1 MMKVVKTPEDFA
13 HLKHYYFRLNSPY
26 KWGQGMHASQSKEI
40 FQQFTEILHKIG
52 FEIICDG
59 TQSSISHCP
68 KAWEGE
74 NYLYC
79 HPMDISGY
87 LTEEKFQ
94 KAKEVIEN
102 YNSNLFTVRKID
114 ALPVVDYGV
123 SSIERNVAEYK
134 KRKEQNP
141 PTSPQ

>member
-13 HLKHYYFRLNSPY
+13 HLKHCYFRLNSPY
-26 KWGQGMHASQSKEI
+26 AWGKGMHPSQAKEI
-40 FQQFTEILHKIG
+40 FRQFTEILNKIG
-52 FEIICDG
+52 FEIVFDG
-59 TQSSISHCP
+59 TADSISGCP

-94 KAKEVIEN
+94 KAKKVIES
-102 YNSNLFTVRKID
+102 YSSNLFNVRKID
-114 ALPVVDYGV
+114 VLPVQEYGV
-123 SSIERNVAEYK
+123 DSIERNVAEYK